1 MRGGR
6 SFLILVVVALSLGAY
21 IYFVESKRDVSDTTK
36 KPKVFAADTDKIARI
51 DVRSA
56 GGDRTTIT
64 RNGTDWQITAPGT
77 MDADTTQVSS
87 LVSTLGSLEEDAT
100 VNANPTSV
108 KDYGLDPPRFTVTF
122 HVTGDPAAHQLDV
135 GDKTPTGSDLYA
147 RIEGQPKLFLIPAYV
162 EDSLNV
168 TTFDLQD
175 KSVLKFQH
183 EAVDGLT
190 LAAPG
195 APTLAFVKKGGDW
208 LFTQPLNARADFGSV
223 DGVVT
228 QIANAKMQT
237 VVVPEP
243 GTATSGAGAP
253 STLSA
258 ADLKKYGFD
267 KPQAVATVATGSS
280 RATLEIGAK
289 RNDQTLYAR
298 DESRPI
304 IFTVPTSLLDS
315 LKHKPDDLRV
325 KDIFEFRSFTATSV
339 DLAANGQTFTFAK
352 EKAPAPTDPNAA
364 APPDVWKQTKPAARD
379 VDQTK
384 MTDLLTD
391 LSNLR
396 ADSFTDKAFTSGD
409 VLTVT
414 ARFGD
419 TSATREEHV
428 TFRKSGDVIQAIR
441 PDEPGAAVVPAA
453 DFNKAL
459 GLFKDLTGGK

>member
-6 SFLILVVVALSLGAY
+6 SFLVLLVIALGLGAY
-21 IYFVESKRDVSDTTK
+21 IYFVESKRPASDTTT
-36 KPKVFAADTDKIARI
+36 KPKVFSADTSKIEQI
-51 DVRSA
+51 DVRAA
-56 GGDRTTIT
+56 GGDRTTIK
-64 RNGTDWQITAPGT
+64 RDGTDWRITEPRA
-77 MDADTTQVSS
+77 MDADATQVSS
-87 LVSTLGSLEEDAT
+87 LVSTLGSLEEDET

-108 KDYGLDPPRFTVTF
+108 KQYGLDPARFTVAF
-122 HVTGDPAAHQLDV
+122 HVKGDTTVYQLDV

-147 RIEGQPKLFLIPAYV
+147 RVDGQPKLFLVPAYV

-168 TTFDLQD
+168 TTFNLRD

-190 LAAPG
+190 LAVPG
-195 APTLAFVKKGGDW
+195 TPTLGFVKKGGDW
-208 LFTQPLNARADFGSV
+208 QFTQPMTARADFGTV

-228 QIANAKMQT
+228 QIANAKMQG
-237 VVVPEP
+237 VIVPEP
-243 GTATSGAGAP
+243 SASGTGGEP
-253 STLSA
+253 SLSP

-267 KPQAVATVATGSS
+267 QPQAVATVAAGSQ

-289 RNDQTLYAR
+289 QNDQTLYAR
-298 DESRPI
+298 DESRPM
-304 IFTVPTSLLDS
+304 IFTVPSSLLDS

-325 KDIFEFRSFTATSV
+325 KDVFQFRSFTATGI
-339 DLAANGQTFTFAK
+339 DLAASGQTFTFTK
-352 EKAPAPTDPNAA
+352 QKAPAGKDTTTTPA
-364 APPDVWKQTKPAARD
+364 DVWKQTKPAAKD

-396 ADSFTDKAFTSGD
+396 ADSFTDKPFTSGD

-419 TSATREEHV
+419 TSATTEEHV
-428 TFRKSGDVIQAIR
+428 TFRKSGDVVQAIR
-441 PDEPGAAVVPAA
+441 PGEPGAAIVPSA
-453 DFNKAL
+453 DFDKAFS
-459 GLFKDLTGGK
+459 LFKDLTGSK